1 VKDDII
7 IKGKIRTI
15 ESTQFKQKKKKKTE
29 KRIRASG
36 ICGPMEFQKRD
47 NESKKALVEI
57 MADNFINLLKN
68 HKPTHLR
75 S

>member
-1 VKDDII
+1 
-7 IKGKIRTI
+7 
-15 ESTQFKQKKKKKTE
+15 
-29 KRIRASG
+29 
-36 ICGPMEFQKRD
+36 MEFQKRD